1 MSALSFQYEFRKA
14 AAAEVHFYFSIF
26 CLPVQVR
33 FTEFSVYWVAGAEM
47 EVTGLAAGEWRPVM
61 RSLLE
66 RQAAGLGNHHLLLP
80 LSGRMKIM
88 MNRCIRDGAPRLL
101 FDYVLKVAIPPIEQ
115 SY

>member
-1 MSALSFQYEFRKA
+1 M
-14 AAAEVHFYFSIF
+14 
-26 CLPVQVR
+26 R
-33 FTEFSVYWVAGAEM
+33 FTEFSVYWVAGAET

-101 FDYVLKVAIPPIEQ
+101 FDYVLKVAIPPNRPFSLLCPI
-115 SY
+115 